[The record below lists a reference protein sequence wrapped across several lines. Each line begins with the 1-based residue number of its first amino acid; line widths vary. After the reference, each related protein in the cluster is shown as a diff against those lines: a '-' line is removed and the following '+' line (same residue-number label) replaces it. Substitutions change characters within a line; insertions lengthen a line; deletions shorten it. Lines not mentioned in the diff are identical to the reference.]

1 MASLNLRVSTE
12 SPADSPGPVDDE
24 ASEDQPTRDGSMD
37 EEDREE
43 GEEEEDEEVEE
54 IEYTPLIRTVLPEMD
69 LSGPFETYAPRKGG
83 SDTEDEEA
91 GRLQRRKGKGK
102 VREVEKAEFEQEGD
116 DRLYC
121 VCRRLYDNDVSSPPT
136 LSKCAALTTA

>member
-12 SPADSPGPVDDE
+12 SPADSPGPVHDD

-37 EEDREE
+37 EEDGED
-43 GEEEEDEEVEE
+43 GEEEETEE
-54 IEYTPLIRTVLPEMD
+54 IEYKPLIRTVLPEMD

-102 VREVEKAEFEQEGD
+102 VREVEKADLEQEGD

-121 VCRRLYDNDVSSPPT
+121 VCRRLYDNDVSSTHLLRT
-136 LSKCAALTTA
+136 LQR